1 MKKGRG
7 KEKRKERRWK
17 EKRRRKGNEGEHRL
31 AFNFSC
37 NDRGDLNTNVTLSN
51 DTWIHGS
58 GPVDNNLSPNLL
70 N

>member
-1 MKKGRG
+1 MKQGRG

-31 AFNFSC
+31 AFNVSC

-58 GPVDNNLSPNLL
+58 GPSIIIYPQTY
-70 N
+70 